1 MSVIVYV
8 NGNLYTMDVQQPYAQ
23 AMAIDTVS
31 GRILAV
37 GSNDEVRRVRP
48 AGTAQEIVDLK
59 GRTVLPGF
67 IDAHIHLLDTAYR
80 AHYIDAGACQS
91 EEEVAELV
99 RARAVQTPAGQWIQ
113 GGHWDKN
120 LWPGQHFPTKAS
132 LDAAAPQHPVALW
145 SKDGHLLWV
154 NSLALQRA
162 GISAATPQPEN
173 GAILHDSDGEPT
185 GILQEEGATSLVYR
199 VIDRS
204 DINLSRVLIHQAI
217 AELQR
222 RGITTIHD
230 IEGDTSL
237 QLFRELRDAGQL
249 GVRVQMFL
257 PRHMLPIL
265 PEMDIHNFENDLL
278 RVVGIKIFAD
288 GTLGSQTAAMLESFE
303 GSPDNYGILS
313 TPEREML
320 NNVRAAASMG
330 LIVSIHAIGDRAARV
345 ALNAIEYAQQLEQ
358 QAGRDIAGRDSAGRN
373 TAGRNTAG
381 RDTAGR
387 NTAGRD
393 TTGRDE
399 SRPYGPR
406 YRLEHVQ
413 LIAPSDLER
422 MRRLGVIASIQP
434 YHAVADRDIAE
445 RYWGKRHRHAYAYR
459 TIHESGIPIALG
471 SDSPVETFDPL
482 RILYAATLRRAP
494 NIARP
499 AWLPDQAL
507 PISDALWGY
516 TLGAAYAGGE
526 EQLKG
531 SLTVGKLGD
540 AVVLREDILHTPQEN
555 MAENGVQATILGGN
569 VVYGEL

>member
-1 MSVIVYV
+1 MSVIAYV

-80 AHYIDAGACQS
+80 AHYIDAGTCQS
-91 EEEVAELV
+91 EEEVAKLV
-99 RARAVQTPAGQWIQ
+99 RARAAQTPAGQWIQ

-120 LWPGQHFPTKAS
+120 RWPGQQFPTKAS

-162 GISAATPQPEN
+162 DISAATPQPEN
-173 GAILHDSDGEPT
+173 GAILHDSEGEPT
-185 GILQEEGATSLVYR
+185 GILQEEGATSLIYR

-204 DINLSRVLIHQAI
+204 DINLSRTLIRQAI

-265 PEMDIHNFENDLL
+265 PEMGIRNLENDLL
-278 RVVGIKIFAD
+278 RVIGIKIFAD

-303 GSPDNYGILS
+303 GSPNNYGILS

-320 NNVRAAASMG
+320 DNVRTAASMG

-345 ALNAIEYAQQLEQ
+345 ALNAIEYTQQTLEQ
-358 QAGRDIAGRDSAGRN
+358 Q
-373 TAGRNTAG
+373 
-381 RDTAGR
+381 
-387 NTAGRD
+387 AGRD
-393 TTGRDE
+393 TTGRD
-399 SRPYGPR
+399 SSSSYGPR

-413 LIAPSDLER
+413 LIAPSDMER
-422 MRRLGVIASIQP
+422 MHRLGVIASIQP

-459 TIHESGIPIALG
+459 TIHERGIPIALG

-540 AVVLREDILHTPQEN
+540 AVVLREDILHTPQEK
-555 MAENGVQATILGGN
+555 MADNGIQATILGGN